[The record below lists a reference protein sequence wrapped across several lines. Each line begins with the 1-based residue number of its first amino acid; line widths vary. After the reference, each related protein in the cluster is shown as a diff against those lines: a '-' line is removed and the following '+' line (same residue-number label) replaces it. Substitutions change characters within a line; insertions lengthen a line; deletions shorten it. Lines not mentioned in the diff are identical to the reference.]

1 MDEGESIAYVTDIPP
16 VRRPQV
22 RAYRVQVCRCRSCGK
37 AVRGQHPDIGSDQR
51 GASAHRLGDRVK
63 AAAHVLHYGVGVPVR
78 RIPAVLRA
86 LTGVEV
92 SQGAISQDA
101 LRRSADAVGEAYRT
115 LRTSVR
121 ASPVVHTDDTGWR
134 VGGEPAGGA
143 QTPRRAGGRAC
154 ERERVRAVL
163 ARSGDARDRH
173 PCEHVQA

>member
-37 AVRGQHPDIGSDQR
+37 AVRGQHPDIGSDQH

-78 RIPAVLRA
+78 RIPAVLRV

-92 SQGAISQDA
+92 SRG
-101 LRRSADAVGEAYRT
+101 RSARTRCAVVPMRW
-115 LRTSVR
+115 VR
-121 ASPVVHTDDTGWR
+121 PTAR
-134 VGGEPAGGA
+134 
-143 QTPRRAGGRAC
+143 C
-154 ERERVRAVL
+154 EHRCERVRLSTPTTRAGEL
-163 ARSGDARDRH
+163 EASRRF
-173 PCEHVQA
+173 